1 MVGNRMKVDTFQWQY
16 AILLEKIKKGL
27 EAIQIWTEAK
37 QYYEASNIK
46 AGIDEANKKIK
57 LLQTNY
63 QSE

>member
-1 MVGNRMKVDTFQWQY
+1 MKVDTFQWQY
-16 AILLEKIKKGL
+16 AFLLEKIKKIKKS
-27 EAIQIWTEAK
+27 IQIWTEAK

-46 AGIDEANKKIK
+46 AGVNEANKKIK